1 MEWGWDNARAIL
13 GIIMIFGIAFGLS
26 ENKKAF
32 PWKVVLGAVAIQFA
46 FALILFGVPI
56 IRELLFG
63 ANKLVDGLIA
73 ATAAGTGFVFGP
85 VLGTQAGWEGL
96 TGQPGPIFAVHLLPL
111 IIVVAA
117 LSAIL
122 WHWHVLRWVTKG
134 FAYVFR
140 RLLGLGGA
148 TSLAVSANVF
158 MGMTEA
164 PILIKPYIKGM
175 SRSEIFILMTA
186 GFATVAGSV
195 LVLYGVFL
203 RDVMPNALG
212 QLLAASLIAAPA
224 AVALALVMVPE
235 TVEET
240 QRAHEP
246 DFEYE
251 STMDAFATGASDGL
265 KILANI
271 ITMLIAA
278 LALLFLVNLL
288 LGWLGAIAGFSP
300 WETAKSFDIEA
311 MPDKWR
317 VFGTYM
323 SIPEWLQIGLTYLG
337 MGVEWIIE
345 MVSLP
350 FLWII
355 KVLLIPVALMQRFA
369 GDAGLSIQVILG
381 WVFSPIMYMIGV
393 PMGEAAQSG
402 SLMGIKT
409 VLTEFIAFLD
419 LASIPVD
426 EMTPRT
432 RMITAHAINGFANF
446 GSIGI
451 LIGGLSIIEPARRTT
466 FLELAWKTLIA
477 GTLATCLSGA
487 VVGALPAGL
496 FFGG

>member
-13 GIIMIFGIAFGLS
+13 GIVMIFAIAYGLS

-32 PWKVVLGAVAIQFA
+32 PWRIVLGAVAIQFV
-46 FALILFGVPI
+46 FALVLFGIPI
-56 IRELLFG
+56 VRDGLFQ

-73 ATAAGTGFVFGP
+73 ATAYGTGFVFGP
-85 VLGTQAGWEGL
+85 ILGTQAGWEGL
-96 TGQPGPIFAVHLLPL
+96 TGQPGPIFALHLLPL
-111 IIVVAA
+111 IIVVAS

-122 WHWHVLRWVTKG
+122 WHWHILRWVTKG
-134 FAYVFR
+134 FASIFR
-140 RLLGLGGA
+140 RFLGLGGA

-164 PILIKPYIKGM
+164 PVLIKPYIKGM
-175 SRSEIFILMTA
+175 TRSEIFILMVA

-203 RDVMPNALG
+203 KDVLPNALG

-235 TVEET
+235 TVDEK

-271 ITMLIAA
+271 VTMLIAA
-278 LALLFLVNLL
+278 FALLYLVNL
-288 LGWLGAIAGFSP
+288 
-300 WETAKSFDIEA
+300 
-311 MPDKWR
+311 
-317 VFGTYM
+317 
-323 SIPEWLQIGLTYLG
+323 GLK
-337 MGVEWIIE
+337 
-345 MVSLP
+345 SLP
-350 FLWII
+350 D
-355 KVLLIPVALMQRFA
+355 VA
-369 GDAGLSIQVILG
+369 GSELSIERILG
-381 WVFSPIMYMIGV
+381 WVFAPIMYMVGV
-393 PMGEAAQSG
+393 PMNEAAQSG
-402 SLMGIKT
+402 SLIGVKT
-409 VLTEFIAFLD
+409 VLTEFVAFLQ
-419 LASIPVD
+419 LAGEGGEGLS
-426 EMTPRT
+426 PRT
-432 RMITAHAINGFANF
+432 SMITAHAICGFANF

-451 LIGGLSIIEPARRTT
+451 LIGGLSIIEPSRRTT
-466 FLELAWKTLIA
+466 FLQLAWKTLIA

-487 VVGALPAGL
+487 VVAVLPQAL

>member
-13 GIIMIFGIAFGLS
+13 GIALIFAIAWGLS

-32 PWKVVLGAVAIQFA
+32 PWKIVLGAVGIQFA
-46 FALILFGVPI
+46 FALILFGIPI
-56 IRELLFG
+56 IREALFA
-63 ANKLVDGLIA
+63 ANIVVDNLIA
-73 ATAAGTGFVFGP
+73 ATAAGTEFVFGRTF
-85 VLGTQAGWEGL
+85 GTQAGWEEH
-96 TGQPGPIFAVHLLPL
+96 TGAKGPIFAVHLLPL

-134 FAYVFR
+134 FASIFR
-140 RLLGLGGA
+140 RFLGLGGA

-164 PILIKPYIKGM
+164 PVLIKPYIKGM
-175 SRSEIFILMTA
+175 TRSEIFILMTA

-203 RDVMPNALG
+203 KDVLPNSLG

-235 TVEET
+235 TVEEK

-271 ITMLIAA
+271 VTMLIAA
-278 LALLFLVNLL
+278 LALLYLVNAA
-288 LGWLGAIAGFSP
+288 LGAIP
-300 WETAKSFDIEA
+300 
-311 MPDKWR
+311 
-317 VFGTYM
+317 
-323 SIPEWLQIGLTYLG
+323 
-337 MGVEWIIE
+337 
-345 MVSLP
+345 P
-350 FLWII
+350 FLTNGDGE
-355 KVLLIPVALMQRFA
+355 PVR
-369 GDAGLSIQVILG
+369 LSIQKILG
-381 WVFSPIMYMIGV
+381 WAFSPIMYMIGV
-393 PMGEAAQSG
+393 PLNEAAQSG

-419 LASIPVD
+419 LANVPAD

-432 RMITAHAINGFANF
+432 RMITAHAICGFANF

-466 FLELAWKTLIA
+466 FLELAWKTLVA

-487 VVGALPAGL
+487 VVGVLPEAL

>member
-1 MEWGWDNARAIL
+1 MEWGWDNARALL
-13 GIIMIFGIAFGLS
+13 GIIVIFGIAFGLS

-32 PWKVVLGAVAIQFA
+32 PWKIVFGAVAIQFV

-56 IRELLFG
+56 IRTGLF
-63 ANKLVDGLIA
+63 AVNTLVDGLIA

-85 VLGTQAGWEGL
+85 VLGQQAGWEGV
-96 TGQPGPIFAVHLLPL
+96 TGQPGPIFALHLLPL

-134 FAYVFR
+134 FASIFR

-164 PILIKPYIKGM
+164 PILIKPYLKQM

-235 TVEET
+235 TVEEK

-271 ITMLIAA
+271 VTMLIAA
-278 LALLFLVNLL
+278 LALLYLVNLAF
-288 LGWLGAIAGFSP
+288 GAL
-300 WETAKSFDIEA
+300 
-311 MPDKWR
+311 
-317 VFGTYM
+317 
-323 SIPEWLQIGLTYLG
+323 PEVGG
-337 MGVEWIIE
+337 E
-345 MVSLP
+345 P
-350 FLWII
+350 
-355 KVLLIPVALMQRFA
+355 
-369 GDAGLSIQVILG
+369 LSIERVLG

-409 VLTEFIAFLD
+409 VLTEFIAFIE
-419 LASIPVD
+419 LAGIPAD

-487 VVGALPAGL
+487 VVGALPAVL
-496 FFGG
+496 FLGS

>member
-13 GIIMIFGIAFGLS
+13 GILLIFGIAFGLS

-32 PWKVVLGAVAIQFA
+32 PWKVVLGAVGVQFV
-46 FALILFGVPI
+46 FALILFGIPI
-56 IRELLFG
+56 VREVLFA
-63 ANKLVDGLIA
+63 ANIVVDSLIA
-73 ATAAGTGFVFGP
+73 ATAAGTGFVFGG

-96 TGQPGPIFAVHLLPL
+96 TGQPGPIFSIHLLPL

-122 WHWHVLRWVTKG
+122 WHWHILRWITKG
-134 FAYVFR
+134 FASIFR
-140 RLLGLGGA
+140 RFLGLGGA

-164 PILIKPYIKGM
+164 PVLIKPYIKGM
-175 SRSEIFILMTA
+175 TRSEIMILMTA

-203 RDVMPNALG
+203 QDVLPNALG

-235 TVEET
+235 TVDEK

-271 ITMLIAA
+271 VTMLIAA
-278 LALLFLVNLL
+278 LALLYLTNALL
-288 LGWLGAIAGFSP
+288 TWLGAVSGFSP
-300 WETAKSFDIEA
+300 WPTAKSIDIGA
-311 MPDKWR
+311 MPNKL
-317 VFGTYM
+317 
-323 SIPEWLQIGLTYLG
+323 SILGLSVPVAGWIQAPLDFIG
-337 MGVEWIIE
+337 MGLEWIVEIVAA
-345 MVSLP
+345 MVLWVCKVFLLP
-350 FLWII
+350 F
-355 KVLLIPVALMQRFA
+355 AFMQNHA
-369 GDAGLSIQVILG
+369 GEAGLSIQIILG
-381 WVFSPIMYMIGV
+381 WVFSPIMYMIGI
-393 PMGEAAQSG
+393 PMGEAAQAG

-409 VLTEFIAFLD
+409 VLTEFIAFLELSGPAGEGLSD
-419 LASIPVD
+419 RS
-426 EMTPRT
+426 
-432 RMITAHAINGFANF
+432 RMITAHAICGFANF

-487 VVGALPAGL
+487 VVGVLPEAL
-496 FFGG
+496 FFGS

>member
-1 MEWGWDNARAIL
+1 MEWGWDNARAFI
-13 GIIMIFGIAFGLS
+13 GIAMIFAIAWGLS

-32 PWKVVLGAVAIQFA
+32 PWKLVLGAVGIQFLFA
-46 FALILFGVPI
+46 FLMFGLPLIVGNLFGYDMKPGAIFEPI
-56 IRELLFG
+56 NG
-63 ANKLVDGLIA
+63 MVDSLIA
-73 ATAAGTGFVFGP
+73 ATAYGTAFVFGP
-85 VLGTQAGWEGL
+85 VFGTQAGWEGM

-122 WHWHVLRWVTKG
+122 WHWHILRWVTKG
-134 FAYVFR
+134 FALVFR
-140 RLLGLGGA
+140 KGMGLGGA

-164 PILIKPYIKGM
+164 PVLIKPYIKGM
-175 SRSEIFILMTA
+175 TRSEIFILMTA

-203 RDVMPNALG
+203 KDVLPNAPG

-224 AVALALVMVPE
+224 AVALALTMVPE
-235 TVEET
+235 TIDEK

-271 ITMLIAA
+271 VTMLIAA
-278 LALLFLVNLL
+278 FALLFLVNA
-288 LGWLGAIAGFSP
+288 GLGALPEVGG
-300 WETAKSFDIEA
+300 AK
-311 MPDKWR
+311 
-317 VFGTYM
+317 
-323 SIPEWLQIGLTYLG
+323 
-337 MGVEWIIE
+337 
-345 MVSLP
+345 
-350 FLWII
+350 
-355 KVLLIPVALMQRFA
+355 
-369 GDAGLSIQVILG
+369 LSIERILG

-393 PMGEAAQSG
+393 PMSEAAQSG

-409 VLTEFIAFLD
+409 VLTEFVAFLQ
-419 LASIPVD
+419 LSGEAGEGLS
-426 EMTPRT
+426 ERSS
-432 RMITAHAINGFANF
+432 MITAHAICGFANF

-451 LIGGLSIIEPARRTT
+451 LIGGLSIIEPSRRTT
-466 FLELAWKTLIA
+466 FLELAWKTLVA

-487 VVGALPAGL
+487 VVGALPASL

>member
-13 GIIMIFGIAFGLS
+13 GIALIFAIAWGLS

-32 PWKVVLGAVAIQFA
+32 PWKIVLGAVGIQFA
-46 FALILFGVPI
+46 FALILFGIPI
-56 IRELLFG
+56 IREALFA
-63 ANKLVDGLIA
+63 ANIVVDNLIA
-73 ATAAGTGFVFGP
+73 ATAAGTEFVFGRTF
-85 VLGTQAGWEGL
+85 GTQAGWEEH
-96 TGQPGPIFAVHLLPL
+96 TGAKGPIFAVHLLPL

-134 FAYVFR
+134 FASIFR
-140 RLLGLGGA
+140 RFLGLGGA

-164 PILIKPYIKGM
+164 PVLIKPYIKGM
-175 SRSEIFILMTA
+175 TRSEIFILMTA

-203 RDVMPNALG
+203 KDVLPNSLG

-235 TVEET
+235 TVEEK

-271 ITMLIAA
+271 VTMLIAA
-278 LALLFLVNLL
+278 LALLYLVNAA
-288 LGWLGAIAGFSP
+288 LGAIP
-300 WETAKSFDIEA
+300 
-311 MPDKWR
+311 
-317 VFGTYM
+317 
-323 SIPEWLQIGLTYLG
+323 
-337 MGVEWIIE
+337 
-345 MVSLP
+345 P
-350 FLWII
+350 FLTNGDGE
-355 KVLLIPVALMQRFA
+355 PVR
-369 GDAGLSIQVILG
+369 LSIQKILG

-393 PMGEAAQSG
+393 PLNEAAQSG

-419 LASIPVD
+419 LANVPAD

-432 RMITAHAINGFANF
+432 RMITAHAICGFANF

-466 FLELAWKTLIA
+466 FLELAWKTLVA

-487 VVGALPAGL
+487 VVGVLPVAL